1 MAIVQGAFSKLLE
14 PGLKEEFYA
23 AFYNGCYNEYWL
35 GEIGHFI
42 DIANEEGEP
51 IFSED
56 EPWWVI

>member
-1 MAIVQGAFSKLLE
+1 MALVKSAFIELLK
-14 PGLKEEFYA
+14 PGLKKDMLEVLQDTAGFWEMEVGYF
-23 AFYNGCYNEYWL
+23 L
-35 GEIGHFI
+35 